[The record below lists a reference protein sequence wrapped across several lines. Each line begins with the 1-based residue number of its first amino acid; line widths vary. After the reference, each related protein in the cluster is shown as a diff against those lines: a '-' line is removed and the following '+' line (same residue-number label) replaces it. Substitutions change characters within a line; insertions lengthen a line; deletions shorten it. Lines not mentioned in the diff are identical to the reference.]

1 MPAPGQ
7 QDTPPPLVLPQSQSQ
22 FVPPIAP
29 LNSPAGAS
37 PSFRSLFPH
46 VKSACITSVIT
57 HDLPALDLYKLD
69 KRVKDP
75 TPQLIID
82 ASGTVAMGSTKL
94 RTYKTL
100 NSVTFPLHVY
110 FAILGAHLRTVAPSV
125 YFWCYITHIESL
137 ALEYE
142 WSAVFEYHTLFFDLR
157 QEDMLSELYSNWGLP
172 DPNLLCVHVYP
183 FKKAV
188 QVAKPPSTK
197 RPATSAGGEACHN
210 FNAGK
215 CDTPCAYKHPHICS
229 APGCG

>member
-1 MPAPGQ
+1 
-7 QDTPPPLVLPQSQSQ
+7 L
-22 FVPPIAP
+22 
-29 LNSPAGAS
+29 
-37 PSFRSLFPH
+37 PH

-57 HDLPALDLYKLD
+57 YDLPALDLYKLD

-75 TPQLIID
+75 TPQLLVD
-82 ASGTVAMGSTKL
+82 ASGTMAMGSTKL
-94 RTYKTL
+94 WIYKTL
-100 NSVTFPLHVY
+100 NLVTFPLHVY
-110 FAILGAHLRTVAPSV
+110 FAILGTHLRTVAPSV
-125 YFWCYITHIESL
+125 YFWHYITHIESF

-157 QEDMLSELYSNWGLP
+157 QEDMLSGLYSNWGLP
-172 DPNLLCVHVYP
+172 DPNLLCIHVYP

-197 RPATSAGGEACHN
+197 RPATSAGGEACRN

-229 APGCG
+229 APSCRKDHPFTQHK